1 MRQNH
6 RLRVFEKRDIPFVHL
21 FPDQGQI
28 HISQTEFGGFSRHH
42 RHPSL
47 GSVSAIH
54 RSFVSISISSGG
66 VRTLPPLAKGW
77 PSLTP
82 AVAGRDKVL
91 LLQFTLRTPYPSVS
105 CLLEFHSICCYRP
118 RDFGGEPLRRR
129 SGKLKSALVCS
140 DNSGRAVQE
149 WSLLCLHK
157 MIQGNTY
164 WFSGIKD
171 QHTNFQSDP
180 YVESLQKNKTTKSI

>member
-21 FPDQGQI
+21 FPDQGQS

-42 RHPSL
+42 RHPSFL
-47 GSVSAIH
+47 GSVCAIH
-54 RSFVSISISSGG
+54 RSFVSISISGG
-66 VRTLPPLAKGW
+66 VLFLLLPKGGH
-77 PSLTP
+77 PSLSQTRS
-82 AVAGRDKVL
+82 RDKVF

-129 SGKLKSALVCS
+129 SGRLKSAL
-140 DNSGRAVQE
+140 G
-149 WSLLCLHK
+149 LLR
-157 MIQGNTY
+157 
-164 WFSGIKD
+164 
-171 QHTNFQSDP
+171 
-180 YVESLQKNKTTKSI
+180 